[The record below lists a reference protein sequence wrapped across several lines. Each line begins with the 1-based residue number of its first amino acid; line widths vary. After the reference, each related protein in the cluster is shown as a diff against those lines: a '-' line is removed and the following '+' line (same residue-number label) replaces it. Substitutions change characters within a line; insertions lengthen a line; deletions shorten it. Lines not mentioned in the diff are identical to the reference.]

1 MKQVRAA
8 PSLTRQ
14 TLLME
19 GSQEAPSARESR
31 TSQIHLV
38 TTAASCCTKTVRQ
51 REGIVSHRQT
61 AASMATQA
69 QYATEGVRVRGE
81 GDGT

>member
-8 PSLTRQ
+8 RSLTRQ